1 MEEEME
7 SILRKPKI
15 RKILRDN
22 IHGITKGRIKELAR
36 KAGVKSISSSTYD
49 EVKAR
54 IKNMLENWI
63 SNIITY
69 TEHSKKR
76 TVGIKEVS
84 AGIPH
89 KYYSKL
95 LNEKKCKKRK
105 SKKSS
110 PVKDIKHY
118 QKLEGC
124 LSIGKEPFERLVR
137 EITQD
142 YKLDVR
148 FSAEGIIMIQHCL
161 ENCVI
166 EMLSKANLSAIHA
179 GRVRLLPK
187 DLQFQMNM
195 SESNR
200 CGPGSLSAGA
210 PSVNFE
216 VYIKRVLNEL
226 YPGYR
231 VSKNSLYQ
239 LNQLANLLGKS
250 VVEKAHFLNSK
261 ELQNRTKK
269 TISSRE
275 IQSAVRLILPGKL
288 AKQAVSNG
296 VKAVVKFHNPISGEK
311 VKKIT
316 MQERAGLK
324 FSVSRASKFF
334 KKYNTR
340 TGQGAQVYLAS
351 VLEYVI
357 AEVLVL
363 ARDVQISKKNTN
375 TVSSRKLKLA
385 IENDLDLKLLCKNL
399 CFDIA
404 DGGVVPH
411 LDQEE

>member
-1 MEEEME
+1 MEEEIK
-7 SILRKPKI
+7 SRKMPKI

-22 IHGITKGRIKELAR
+22 IHGVTKGRIKELAR
-36 KAGVKSISSSTYD
+36 KAGVKTISSSTYD

-69 TEHSKKR
+69 TEHNKKR

-89 KYYSKL
+89 KYFSKL

-110 PVKDIKHY
+110 PEKEIKYY
-118 QKLEGC
+118 QNLGGC
-124 LSIGKEPFERLVR
+124 LTIGKEPFDRLVR
-137 EITQD
+137 EITQQ

-148 FSAEGIIMIQHCL
+148 FSTEAIIMIQHCL
-161 ENCVI
+161 ENCVV
-166 EMLSKANLSAIHA
+166 EMLSKANLSANHA
-179 GRVRLLPK
+179 GRVRLFPK
-187 DLQFQMNM
+187 DLQFQKNM
-195 SESNR
+195 TESNR

-210 PSVNFE
+210 PSINFE
-216 VYIKRVLNEL
+216 VYIKRVLVEL
-226 YPGYR
+226 YPGKR
-231 VSKNSLYQ
+231 ISKNALYQ
-239 LNQLANLLGKS
+239 LNQLANLLGKAI
-250 VVEKAHFLNSK
+250 VEKAQFLNSK

-275 IQSAVRLILPGKL
+275 IQSAVRLIIPSELSK
-288 AKQAVSNG
+288 KAVSNG
-296 VKAVVKFHNPISGEK
+296 VKAVIKFHNPISGEK

-316 MQERAGLK
+316 MQERAGLI
-324 FSVSRASKFF
+324 FSVSRATKFF

-340 TGQGAQVYLAS
+340 IGQGAPVYLAS

-363 ARDVQISKKNTN
+363 ALDVQLSKKNTH

-385 IENDLDLKLLCKNL
+385 IDNDLELKLLCKNL

-404 DGGVVPH
+404 DGGVFPH
-411 LDQEE
+411 LEQEE

>member
-1 MEEEME
+1 MEGKKKM
-7 SILRKPKI
+7 PKI

-36 KAGVKSISSSTYD
+36 KAGVKTISSTTYD

-110 PVKDIKHY
+110 PEKEIKHY
-118 QKLEGC
+118 QKLGGC
-124 LSIGKEPFERLVR
+124 LSIGKESFERLVR
-137 EITQD
+137 EITQE

-148 FSAEGIIMIQHCL
+148 FSAEAIIMIQHCL

-166 EMLSKANLSAIHA
+166 EMLSKANLSATHA
-179 GRVRLLPK
+179 GRVRLFPK
-187 DLQFQMNM
+187 DLEFQLNM
-195 SESNR
+195 SESNSK

-216 VYIKRVLNEL
+216 VYIKRVLNSISEL
-226 YPGYR
+226 HR
-231 VSKNSLYQ
+231 NKNRISKNALYQ
-239 LNQLANLLGKS
+239 LNQLVNLLGKAI
-250 VVEKAHFLNSK
+250 VEKAHFLNSK
-261 ELQNRTKK
+261 EIQNREKK

-275 IQSAVRLILPGKL
+275 IQSAVRLILPGSL
-288 AKQAVSNG
+288 SNHAISTG
-296 VKAVVKFHNPISGEK
+296 VKSVLKFITPISGEK
-311 VKKIT
+311 VKKLT
-316 MQERAGLK
+316 MQERAGLT
-324 FSVSRASKFF
+324 FSVSRAGKFF

-340 TGQGAQVYLAS
+340 IGKGAQVYIAS
-351 VLEYVI
+351 VLEYI
-357 AEVLVL
+357 TAEILDLSQNVKL
-363 ARDVQISKKNTN
+363 AKDTQTI
-375 TVSSRKLKLA
+375 SSRKLKLA
-385 IENDLDLKLLCKNL
+385 INNDLDIKQLCKNL

-404 DGGVVPH
+404 DGGVVP
-411 LDQEE
+411 LAQEE

>member
-1 MEEEME
+1 
-7 SILRKPKI
+7 
-15 RKILRDN
+15 
-22 IHGITKGRIKELAR
+22 
-36 KAGVKSISSSTYD
+36 
-49 EVKAR
+49 
-54 IKNMLENWI
+54 
-63 SNIITY
+63 
-69 TEHSKKR
+69 
-76 TVGIKEVS
+76 
-84 AGIPH
+84 
-89 KYYSKL
+89 L

-110 PVKDIKHY
+110 PEKEIKHY
-118 QKLEGC
+118 QKLGGC
-124 LSIGKEPFERLVR
+124 LTIGKVSFERLVR

-148 FSAEGIIMIQHCL
+148 FSAEAIIMIQHCL
-161 ENCVI
+161 ENCVV
-166 EMLSKANLSAIHA
+166 EMLSKANLSANHA
-179 GRVRLLPK
+179 GRVRLFPK

-195 SESNR
+195 AESNSK

-216 VYIKRVLNEL
+216 VYIKRVLTEL

-231 VSKNSLYQ
+231 VNKNALYQ
-239 LNQLANLLGKS
+239 LNQLANLLGKAI
-250 VVEKAHFLNSK
+250 VEKAHFLNSR

-275 IQSAVRLILPGKL
+275 IQSAVRLILPRDL
-288 AKQAVSNG
+288 AVQAVSNG
-296 VKAVVKFHNPISGEK
+296 VKAVVKFHNPISAPQ
-311 VKKIT
+311 VKKLT

-340 TGQGAQVYLAS
+340 IGQGAPVYLAS

-363 ARDVQISKKNTN
+363 ARDVQLSKKDTH

-385 IENDLDLKLLCKNL
+385 IDKDEELKRLSKNL

-404 DGGVVPH
+404 DGGVVPI
-411 LDQEE
+411 QEE

>member
-1 MEEEME
+1 MEEEIE
-7 SILRKPKI
+7 SQMRKMPKI
-15 RKILRDN
+15 RRILRDN
-22 IHGITKGRIKELAR
+22 IEGITKGRIKELAR
-36 KAGVKSISSSTYD
+36 KAGVKTISSTTYD

-110 PVKDIKHY
+110 PEKDIKHY
-118 QKLEGC
+118 QKLGGC
-124 LSIGKEPFERLVR
+124 LSIGKVSFERLVR

-148 FSAEGIIMIQHCL
+148 FSAEAIIMIQHCL
-161 ENCVI
+161 ENCVV
-166 EMLSKANLSAIHA
+166 EMLSKANLSANHA
-179 GRVRLLPK
+179 GRVRLFPK

-195 SESNR
+195 AESNSK

-216 VYIKRVLNEL
+216 VYIKRVLVEL
-226 YPGYR
+226 HPGKR
-231 VSKNSLYQ
+231 ISKNALYQ
-239 LNQLANLLGKS
+239 LNQLVNLLGKAI
-250 VVEKAHFLNSK
+250 VEKAHFLNSK

-275 IQSAVRLILPGKL
+275 IQSAVRLILQGELSK
-288 AKQAVSNG
+288 KAVSNG
-296 VKAVVKFHNPISGEK
+296 VKAVVKFHNPISGPQ

-324 FSVSRASKFF
+324 FSVSRATKFF

-340 TGQGAQVYLAS
+340 IGQGAPVYLAS

-357 AEVLVL
+357 AEVLYL
-363 ARDVQISKKNTN
+363 SDDLGKKENS
-375 TVSSRKLKLA
+375 TVSSRNLKLA
-385 IENDLDLKLLCKNL
+385 IDNDEELKRLCKNL

-404 DGGVVPH
+404 DGGVVPQ
-411 LDQEE
+411 LAQEE